1 MVVAA
6 AQHSYPRAIL
16 VCLHPGWVR
25 TGMGGGSAPVAP
37 ADSAAGLRRVVANLQ
52 PADRGR
58 FIRYDGTRLDGW

>member
-52 PADRGR
+52 PADCGS